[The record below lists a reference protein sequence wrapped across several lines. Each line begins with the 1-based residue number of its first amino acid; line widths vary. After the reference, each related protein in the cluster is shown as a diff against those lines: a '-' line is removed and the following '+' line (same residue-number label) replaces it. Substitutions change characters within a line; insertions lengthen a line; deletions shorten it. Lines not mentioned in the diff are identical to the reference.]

1 MIYLVGYNGS
11 TESKSAL
18 SLARDHAVDSG
29 AKVIVV
35 DSTGGGSKETAEDIK
50 EAKENLLFAESFL
63 KEMNVDCECH
73 QLARGMN
80 PGEDLVRFAEE
91 NKADQIYVGIELKS
105 RTQKFFIKS
114 NAQHIILNA
123 HCPVVTVNS

>member
-11 TESKSAL
+11 TESNSAL

-35 DSTGGGSKETAEDIK
+35 DSTGGGSKETTEDIR
-50 EAKENLLFAESFL
+50 EAEENLLFAEKFL
-63 KEMNVDCECH
+63 KEKKVDYECH

-91 NKADQIYVGIELKS
+91 NKVDQIYVGIELKS